1 MSNEDPH
8 LSPEMPD
15 WLAKHNYIDSAL
27 LFGEQREVVI
37 KHNNEWY
44 RLQIT
49 KSNKLILT
57 K

>member
-1 MSNEDPH
+1 MSSKQEHP
-8 LSPEMPD
+8 SPDMPD

-27 LFGEQREVVI
+27 LFGDQREVVI
-37 KHNNEWY
+37 KHNDEWY